1 MREARN
7 NNEINVAQKKGT
19 GQKAGTG
26 NLPARISPVD
36 RIHRTLTGDVADI
49 YIRHV
54 PAFKGLDRERVY
66 DMVMSNHAL
75 ALECYKLFEA
85 RPDLFTHLM
94 VDRVGAPVDGPGKKL
109 FCGRT
114 VDEVTA
120 MLVRA
125 VAKRHFLRRFGVQTP
140 VPKTPA
146 PEPKPEPGASRFFIL
161 FRRPPA
167 EPDPKPDLPKIRR
180 KATRGD
186 SLYRAMRQYLRYGW
200 QLKLIPHYTP
210 LPVSTVR
217 QLGGK
222 ILDYRSVGELKRL
235 LKDGPPKD
243 MPAETSPTAA
253 PAGLI
258 RVKIPQKQGNSAA
271 DAKAE
276 AMWAVAEG
284 LGLAETFAVDEQ
296 EMRRIVTRAAVASGT
311 VITAL
316 AASGLSM
323 RAMVVMLCAFER
335 RLGKSRLPGLFGPG
349 APKSFLEAL
358 QSQIG
363 SAGLTGLDNP
373 EDIRNRVEVIIRR
386 MQRDETLN

>member
-1 MREARN
+1 M
-7 NNEINVAQKKGT
+7 AQKKRT

-26 NLPARISPVD
+26 SVPVRLSPVE

-66 DMVMSNHAL
+66 NMVMSNHAL
-75 ALECYKLFEA
+75 AMECYKLFEA
-85 RPDLFTHLM
+85 RPDLFAHLM
-94 VDRVGAPVDGPGKKL
+94 IDRVGAPVGSPGKKL
-109 FCGRT
+109 FCGRS
-114 VDEVTA
+114 VEDVTA

-125 VAKRHFLRRFGVQTP
+125 VAKRHFLGRFGVQAP
-140 VPKTPA
+140 MPKR
-146 PEPKPEPGASRFFIL
+146 PEPKPEPSTSRLFVL
-161 FRRPPA
+161 FRRSRPKS
-167 EPDPKPDLPKIRR
+167 EPEQPKIRR

-186 SLYRAMRQYLRYGW
+186 SLYRAMRQHLRYPW

-217 QLGGK
+217 QLGAR
-222 ILDYRSVGELKRL
+222 ILEYRSVRDLKQL
-235 LKDGPPKD
+235 LKDGPPQ
-243 MPAETSPTAA
+243 EA
-253 PAGLI
+253 PAGAKAPEAPTLI
-258 RVKIPQKQGNSAA
+258 RVKLPESRQGNSVA
-271 DAKAE
+271 DAKAD
-276 AMWAVAEG
+276 AMWTVAES
-284 LGLAETFAVDEQ
+284 LGLAETFAVDEA
-296 EMRRIVTRAAVASGT
+296 EMRKIVTRAAVASGS

-335 RLGKSRLPGLFGPG
+335 SLGQARLPGLFGPG

-358 QSQIG
+358 KSQIG
-363 SAGLTGLDNP
+363 TAGLSGLDNP

>member
-7 NNEINVAQKKGT
+7 NNETDVAQKKGT

-26 NLPARISPVD
+26 GVPVRISPVE

-54 PAFKGLDRERVY
+54 PAFKGLDHERVY
-66 DMVMSNHAL
+66 NMVMSNHAL
-75 ALECYKLFEA
+75 AMECYKLFEA
-85 RPDLFTHLM
+85 RPDLFAHLM
-94 VDRVGAPVDGPGKKL
+94 VDRVGAPVDSPGKKL
-109 FCGRT
+109 FCGRS
-114 VDEVTA
+114 VEDVTA

-125 VAKRHFLRRFGVQTP
+125 VAKRYFLSRFGVKP
-140 VPKTPA
+140 PAPKK
-146 PEPKPEPGASRFFIL
+146 PEPKPEPTPSRIFVL
-161 FRRPPA
+161 FHRPRP
-167 EPDPKPDLPKIRR
+167 EPEPEQPKTRR

-186 SLYRAMRQYLRYGW
+186 SLYRAMRPHLRYPW
-200 QLKLIPHYTP
+200 QLQLIPHYTP

-217 QLGGK
+217 QLGAK
-222 ILDYRSVGELKRL
+222 ILEYRSVRDLKQL
-235 LKDGPPKD
+235 LKDGPPQD
-243 MPAETSPTAA
+243 MPADAKA
-253 PAGLI
+253 PEAPPALI
-258 RVKIPQKQGNSAA
+258 RVKLPDSRTSHSAA
-271 DAKAE
+271 DAKAD
-276 AMWAVAEG
+276 AMWTVAES
-284 LGLAETFAVDEQ
+284 LGLAEVFAVDEA
-296 EMRRIVTRAAVASGT
+296 EMRKMVTRAAIASGS

-335 RLGKSRLPGLFGPG
+335 SLGKSRLPGLFGPG

-358 QSQIG
+358 KSQIG
-363 SAGLTGLDNP
+363 TAGLSGLDNP

>member
-7 NNEINVAQKKGT
+7 NTEINLAQKKRT

-26 NLPARISPVD
+26 NLPARISPVE

-66 DMVMSNHAL
+66 TMVMSNHAL
-75 ALECYKLFEA
+75 AMECYKLFEA
-85 RPDLFTHLM
+85 RPDLFAHLM
-94 VDRVGAPVDGPGKKL
+94 VDRAGAPVDHPGKKL

-125 VAKRHFLRRFGVQTP
+125 VAKRHFLRRFGFQTP
-140 VPKTPA
+140 VPNKPT
-146 PEPKPEPGASRFFIL
+146 PEPEPQPVASRLFIL
-161 FRRPPA
+161 FRRSRTEP
-167 EPDPKPDLPKIRR
+167 EPDQPRIPR

-186 SLYRAMRQYLRYGW
+186 SLYRAMRQHLRYGW

-217 QLGGK
+217 QLGAK
-222 ILDYRSVGELKRL
+222 ILDYRSVGELKQL

-243 MPAETSPTAA
+243 SPAEAAPTAA
-253 PAGLI
+253 PPTLI
-258 RVKIPQKQGNSAA
+258 HANIPQKQGNSAA
-271 DAKAE
+271 DAKAD

-335 RLGKSRLPGLFGPG
+335 TLGKSRLPGLFGPG
-349 APKSFLEAL
+349 APKSFLDAL
-358 QSQIG
+358 RSQID